1 MKSAFDFLLKKYNS
15 KEMYLVLGYIFL
27 IIGVYFVLSKEKSTY
42 ELLFI
47 ISITQFALYFFKKYF
62 FKNKKGKSN

>member
-15 KEMYLVLGYIFL
+15 KEMYLALGYIFL
-27 IIGVYFVLSKEKSTY
+27 IIGVYFLLSKEKDTY

-47 ISITQFALYFFKKYF
+47 ISLTQFAIYFFKKYF
-62 FKNKKGKSN
+62 VNNKKDS